1 MARTSNLIQLMDQ
14 VAKTPISP
22 ITNIESVY
30 YEQKVNEQ
38 VQRISIASNL
48 PVSYVDLNDGG
59 SDCFVCDTDVSQ
71 AHSYLPP
78 LNPITFDENTILSN
92 IDIRNYVHNRISD
105 EGHTYDYYKVAV
117 KLSKDG
123 EEPSD
128 KFKFSYLEQQII
140 TETDKLSKIV
150 ESTYNLAQIFTDTLN
165 GNDEIIHNSLVNVI
179 DYVNTNLITVYNAI
193 QKERQI
199 THKYYDSVSD
209 IFNGNY
215 RESDL
220 SWGYDLAVG
229 HTINDNV
236 VIVTD
241 PYTHEHSILNLNG
254 HANNELDPISG
265 LMDSTTITNIFNG
278 LGLDFLNNDIFING
292 YNNIENLQYRTKIFK
307 ILNTEYTTGL
317 STSSITFNESLTTR
331 VAESKIYKIILKVS
345 GLANDGARVSICKI
359 NTNNSRTENIIGSD
373 VIIKNGWNTIPV
385 NQYEF
390 KSTER
395 LAFYFLQRNG
405 AAIALNVNIHALHI
419 FGLQI
424 LTNASEDGNFV
435 NVNKLYNKYTNDNNF
450 VKLPGTLQL
459 DSYGIIN
466 DNMNCLTIGKDSK
479 KHLVLTTNGHLKA
492 FNNETYSEL
501 YLNAPYVLE
510 NGEDNSANT
519 GGDIIMSGAGKTVT
533 NNGTLTNKEKIVG
546 KSATESNKLFVKNG
560 FYLSSYASEDAWI
573 DYDQNHDIIPTS
585 RVSYNYITGFR
596 NNQSPYSAEIASE
609 NQNGNTVLGL
619 RVAGGP
625 AIASNQ
631 LIQINVGNAD
641 SSNNRNPQY
650 AKASIE
656 LNAKAHKVTIN
667 PVVVINSLDNIQAR
681 LKISAYNNGR
691 GDIDLS
697 DGQITTD
704 NVSAVDVSTVKVHV
718 DELYSRNNSE
728 IIVKKSLTM
737 DSDNYQLTCS
747 RIMPVGGSA
756 ETLVVDGNLRA
767 KINGRTGI
775 LVGVPVGTIMMWP
788 ATNPPE
794 GWLLC
799 DGKTYNKNDHPNLYA
814 VIKTQYGGNAS
825 NNTFAVPDFRGMF
838 PVGAGQAP
846 NTYLNE
852 ENKNLGYNFYLG
864 QNDPNVGEY
873 KHKLSGN
880 EMPSHKHDKGT
891 LDAQGYLNYVYPT
904 TNKGTSGVFDVS
916 STWNSNIKGGGASD
930 SWGKNTK
937 FSLNGKMTGL
947 TGATGQDSKHNN
959 VPPFVCI
966 NFIIKCN

>member
-1 MARTSNLIQLMDQ
+1 MARTSNLVQLMDQ

-30 YEQKVNEQ
+30 YEQKVNNQ
-38 VQRISIASNL
+38 DQRISIASNL

-59 SDCFVCDTDVSQ
+59 TSDWFLCKSAVDPHGVYPEPPDIINFTEQMILDNINIADYIKNEIAEDYDSNYSVDVKICKNSEEI
-71 AHSYLPP
+71 ST
-78 LNPITFDENTILSN
+78 NP
-92 IDIRNYVHNRISD
+92 
-105 EGHTYDYYKVAV
+105 
-117 KLSKDG
+117 
-123 EEPSD
+123 
-128 KFKFSYLEQQII
+128 FKISYLEQQII
-140 TETDKLSKIV
+140 TGAEPLTKIV
-150 ESTYNLAQIFTDTLN
+150 ESTYNLAQIFTSTFN
-165 GNDEIIHNSLVNVI
+165 NNNRIIHNSLYKLV
-179 DYVNTNLITVYNAI
+179 DYVNGNLINVYNAI

-199 THKYYDSVSD
+199 TRKYYDSVSD

-220 SWGYDLAVG
+220 SWGYDLASG
-229 HTINDNV
+229 YTINDNV
-236 VIVTD
+236 AIINN
-241 PYTHEHSILNLNG
+241 PYGPTQYTLNLNG

-278 LGLDFLNNDIFING
+278 LGLDFTNNDIFING
-292 YNNIENLQYRTKIFK
+292 YNNIENLQYRSIIFK

-317 STSSITFNESLTTR
+317 STSSITFNDSLTTR
-331 VAESKIYKIILKVS
+331 VAGSKIYKIILKVS
-345 GLANDGARVSICKI
+345 GLAGDGARVSIYKI
-359 NTNNSRTENIIGSD
+359 NNNISRTEDIIGSD
-373 VIIKNGWNTIPV
+373 IIIKNGWNTIPV

-390 KSTER
+390 KSTEK
-395 LAFYFLQRNG
+395 LAFYFLQRTG
-405 AAIALNVNIHALHI
+405 SATALNVNVHALHI
-419 FGLQI
+419 FGLQT
-424 LTNASEDGNFV
+424 LSNASEDGNLV

-450 VKLPGTLQL
+450 IKLPGSLQL
-459 DSYGIIN
+459 DSYGIIGN
-466 DNMNCLTIGKDSK
+466 NMNCLTIGNDSK

-546 KSATESNKLFVKNG
+546 KSATETNKLFVKNG
-560 FYLSSYASEDAWI
+560 FYLSSFASEDAWI
-573 DYDQNHDIIPTS
+573 DYDQNNDIIPTS
-585 RVSYNYITGFR
+585 RISYNYITGFR

-625 AIASNQ
+625 AVASNQ
-631 LIQINVGNAD
+631 LIQINVGNVD

-656 LNAKAHKVTIN
+656 LNANAHKVTIN

-681 LKISAYNNGR
+681 LKISAYNSGR

-697 DGQITTD
+697 DGQITADSIST
-704 NVSAVDVSTVKVHV
+704 VDVSTAKVRV

-728 IIVKKSLTM
+728 IIVKNSLTM
-737 DSDNYQLTCS
+737 DSENYQLTCS
-747 RIMPVGGSA
+747 RITPVGGSVK
-756 ETLVVDGNLRA
+756 TLVVDGNLKA
-767 KINGRTGI
+767 KINGISGI

-788 ATNPPE
+788 TTTPPE

-799 DGKTYNKNDHPNLYA
+799 DGKTYNKSTHPILYA
-814 VIKTQYGGNAS
+814 VIKNQYGGNAS

-852 ENKNLGYNFYLG
+852 ENKNLGYNFHLG

-873 KHKLSGN
+873 KHKLVGN

-891 LDAQGYLNYVYPT
+891 LDASGTLNYVYPS
-904 TNKGTSGVFDVS
+904 TNKGTSGVFNVT
-916 STWNSNIKGGGASD
+916 STWSSNIKGGGASD
-930 SWGKNTK
+930 SWGKNTQ

-947 TGATGQDSKHNN
+947 TGSTGSDNKHNN
-959 VPPFVCI
+959 IPPFVCV